1 MSPFAIFTTVL
12 TVAYVIYYAF
22 IITKDLYGI
31 KQQPKADTESFDVSD
46 MEEEE
51 APISVSEHPD
61 NFTNSEEEEMME
73 VISEDGIRIFKPNT
87 VADDNN
93 TPSEKEDKTT
103 SEQLNEEH
111 SEGMED
117 IETESIFT
125 LDSAEFG
132 DYLTQKHI
140 ENKRKLTKTNV
151 IDNL

>member
-1 MSPFAIFTTVL
+1 MEIKIDKKF
-12 TVAYVIYYAF
+12 F
-22 IITKDLYGI
+22 IKLGCIALFGVTCFCAGRFIRFKG
-31 KQQPKADTESFDVSD
+31 
-46 MEEEE
+46 
-51 APISVSEHPD
+51 
-61 NFTNSEEEEMME
+61 
-73 VISEDGIRIFKPNT
+73 ISEDGIRIFKPNT

-140 ENKRKLTKTNV
+140 ENKRKITKTNV